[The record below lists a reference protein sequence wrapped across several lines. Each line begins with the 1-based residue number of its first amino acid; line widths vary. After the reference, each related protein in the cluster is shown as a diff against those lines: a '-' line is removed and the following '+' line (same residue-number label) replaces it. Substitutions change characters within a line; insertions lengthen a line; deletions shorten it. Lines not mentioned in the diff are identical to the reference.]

1 MSPGTSQVFWWA
13 SRSLGIVATLLLGVS
28 VGLGLAMAGR
38 VSSRPGSAARFR
50 HFHEALTLV
59 TLGLIAGHGGLLL
72 LDRYLHPG
80 LTGVLIPF
88 ALPYRPLFTGLGI
101 IAGWGAAILGLS
113 FYLRRRIGTR
123 TWRRMH
129 RFTIVVYLLAVTH
142 AVGSGTDGLSK
153 WMLLMLSIVSAPI
166 AFLFTWRILGHR
178 TPARP
183 PTAAGRLGGAQTGVS
198 PR

>member
-1 MSPGTSQVFWWA
+1 MPAGPDQVFWWA
-13 SRSLGIVATLLLGVS
+13 SRSLGIVATLLLGIS

-38 VSSRPGSAARFR
+38 LSSRPGQAARFR

-72 LDRYLHPG
+72 LDRYLHPSVVG
-80 LTGVLIPF
+80 ILVPF

-129 RFTIVVYLLAVTH
+129 RFTIVVYLLATAH
-142 AVGSGTDGLSK
+142 AVGAGTDGRSG
-153 WMLLMLSIVSAPI
+153 WLLMPLSLVGAAIT
-166 AFLFTWRILGHR
+166 FLFTWRILGGGSSRR
-178 TPARP
+178 TLPRSRDELAMPSAARS
-183 PTAAGRLGGAQTGVS
+183 R
-198 PR
+198 